1 VTGPSIG
8 LDELSEK
15 WAVRGY

>member
-8 LDELSEK
+8 LDESSEK